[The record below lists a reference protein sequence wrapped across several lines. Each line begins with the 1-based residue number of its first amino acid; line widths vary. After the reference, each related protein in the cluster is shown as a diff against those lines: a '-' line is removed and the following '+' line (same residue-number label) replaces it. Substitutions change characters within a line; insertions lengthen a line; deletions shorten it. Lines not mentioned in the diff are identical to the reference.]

1 MKLVMTAL
9 AEGEPEVLDAQ
20 LAYHLHGG
28 VDLVL
33 VPEEAA
39 GDEIGELLSWYERQG
54 VVRRVQLGDERP
66 ADARRTRLARM
77 AAAEHGAAWVLGV
90 AAGEFWWPRGG
101 SFKDVL
107 GPIPSRYAI
116 VQGLVRPFPYVDGT
130 EPFQE
135 RMTTRGSLVDAPAP
149 ERPLTGLLR
158 PVHRADP
165 DVAVRADG
173 TVAVTRGVPLRAWYP
188 FEVFRFPPERAEAEK
203 EAMATDALVE
213 DTRLRDT
220 LRTLRDPAVEGPSR
234 YIPAGGE
241 RSQLSFPAPD
251 IVDEAAYAVECAAVG
266 EVGLARLEAEVVEL
280 EQRVAWLEERLWP
293 RLLRLG
299 SRVLRRN

>member
-39 GDEIGELLSWYERQG
+39 AGEIGELLSWYERQG
-54 VVRRVQLGDERP
+54 AVRRVQLGGEGP

-77 AAAEHGAAWVLGV
+77 AAAEHGAEWVLDV

-101 SFKDVL
+101 SFEDVL

-116 VQGLVRPFPYVDGT
+116 VQGLLRPFLYVDGT
-130 EPFQE
+130 EPFHE

-158 PVHRADP
+158 PVHRADA

-188 FEVFRFPPERAEAEK
+188 FEVFRFPPERAAAGREATV
-203 EAMATDALVE
+203 TDAFVE

-234 YIPAGGE
+234 YTPAGGE
-241 RSQLSFPAPD
+241 RSQLAFPVPD
-251 IVDEAAYAVECAAVG
+251 LVDEAAYAVECAAVG
-266 EVGLARLEAEVVEL
+266 EVDLARLEGEVAEL

-299 SRVLRRN
+299 SRVLRRT